1 MTILRREDYPEQLP
15 RPEAVLAYQL
25 ELWGKSRDVAG
36 TDIPWGDDV
45 YQRVAV
51 YPASE
56 PNGTTFAFIHGGR
69 WTSGHKEA
77 MAFMAPGFHAAGI
90 TFASLGHRLAPN
102 SYDEGFPDLCSGLA
116 CLASNAER
124 FDCDPGRI
132 FVGGHSSGGHYAA
145 QLAVTGDWQSRHG
158 LPRDVIKGCLPIS
171 GVYDVSSDADFDDW
185 PPPCLKEGDDGREKS
200 PQYRVAEIPPPFL
213 VTWGGEDYPFL
224 IPQAKEFARA
234 LADSGGDVETLEVPG
249 LTHFTVLGDG
259 ADPAGEWNRR
269 AVAWITAHS

>member
-1 MTILRREDYPEQLP
+1 MHPTHWLICAQVSTISKHPSDRYFGTWLTLFDDFSDFVESGG
-15 RPEAVLAYQL
+15 L
-25 ELWGKSRDVAG
+25 ELAATACAHFLPALDWVSDPRTGDVLVN
-36 TDIPWGDDV
+36 DV
-45 YQRVAV
+45 RRY
-51 YPASE
+51 E
-56 PNGTTFAFIHGGR
+56 
-69 WTSGHKEA
+69 
-77 MAFMAPGFHAAGI
+77 GFHAAGI